1 MKRILVVDDNSD
13 ILTAL
18 TELLES
24 EGYLV
29 VPCRS
34 GEEAVTSLSASA
46 DTPFHCVVLDNF
58 MPGITGQ
65 EMIGLM
71 DAPDFPLKN
80 VPPVVMSTTNPRSI
94 NLTGVK
100 LKVVMLQKPLGIDQL
115 LEVIESFP
123 SVKVRA

>member
-1 MKRILVVDDNSD
+1 MKRILVVDDNAD

-34 GEEAVTSLSASA
+34 GEDAVTALSGSA
-46 DTPFHCVVLDNF
+46 DDPFHCVVLDNF

-65 EMIGLM
+65 EMINLI
-71 DAPDFPLKN
+71 DAPEFPLGV
-80 VPPVVMSTTNPRSI
+80 VPPGVMSTTNPRSI
-94 NLTGVK
+94 NLSGVK
-100 LKVVMLQKPLGIDQL
+100 LKVVMLQKPLGIDKL

-123 SVKVRA
+123 SAKVSG